1 MEQQNSSTLS
11 ARMKHFPAGSSART
25 IVHTAQNILAGAF
38 QAFDWGPAGN
48 LERYG
53 ASSPPQLDLSTST
66 PAQALYLPQANDYLV
81 QPQDYQRLMEEL
93 PNLVK
98 VFYVDWQDW
107 NHMDSL
113 SAIDAPR

>member
-1 MEQQNSSTLS
+1 M
-11 ARMKHFPAGSSART
+11 
-25 IVHTAQNILAGAF
+25 
-38 QAFDWGPAGN
+38 N

-53 ASSPPQLDLSTST
+53 ASSPPQVNLASST

-98 VFYVDWQDW
+98 VFHVDWQDW

-113 SAIDAPR
+113 TAIDAPR

>member
-1 MEQQNSSTLS
+1 MEQQNSSSLS

-48 LERYG
+48 LEKYG

>member
-113 SAIDAPR
+113 TAIDAPR